1 MERSEGERRAA
12 KRPGEQEKGG
22 IAVAFS
28 ADVKREL
35 CRQEVNRRCC
45 AQAEAYGILLFCSAF
60 DRRQAR
66 IVTESPA
73 LKERLPG
80 LFRKAFRLPFDQVPE
95 PGEGK
100 GAFVI
105 DSPAKLK
112 TLFDAFD
119 LDWGGSIALHINLAR
134 LEEDHCRT
142 AFLRGAFLAGG
153 SVTDP
158 MKGYHLELATSHY
171 RVGRELPA
179 LLREAGFE
187 PKETTRKGNQV
198 VYFKHS
204 DHIEDFLTFLG
215 APVSAMGVMSAKIE
229 RDLRGSVNRQ
239 VNCDSANL
247 DKTVAA
253 AREQAA
259 AIERLR
265 EAGRLDGLPDKLRE
279 AARLRIENPELNL
292 SQLAALCDPPVSKSA
307 LNHRMRK
314 LLELADR
321 E

>member
-1 MERSEGERRAA
+1 M
-12 KRPGEQEKGG
+12 
-22 IAVAFS
+22 AFS
-28 ADVKREL
+28 ADVKQEL
-35 CRQEVNRRCC
+35 CRQRPDRRCC

-60 DRRQAR
+60 DHRQAR
-66 IVTESPA
+66 VVTECGA
-73 LKERLPG
+73 LKERLPA
-80 LFRKAFRLPFDQVPE
+80 LFRRAFKVDFDQAPE

-105 DSPAKLK
+105 DNPGKLK
-112 TLFDAFD
+112 AIFDAFD
-119 LDWGGSIALHINLAR
+119 LEWGGAVSLHINLAR

-171 RVGRELPA
+171 HVGRELPA

-187 PKETTRKGNQV
+187 PKETERKGNHV

-215 APVSAMGVMSAKIE
+215 APVSAMGVMAARIE

-253 AREQAA
+253 AREQLA
-259 AIERLR
+259 AIEKLQS
-265 EAGRLDGLPDKLRE
+265 AGRLDALPDKLRE
-279 AARLRIENPELNL
+279 AARLRVENPELNL
-292 SQLAALCDPPVSKSA
+292 SQLAALCQPAVSKSA
-307 LNHRMRK
+307 FNHRMRK
-314 LLELADR
+314 LLELAEADIQKD
-321 E
+321 

>member
-1 MERSEGERRAA
+1 M
-12 KRPGEQEKGG
+12 
-22 IAVAFS
+22 AFS
-28 ADVKREL
+28 TEVKQEL
-35 CRQEVNRRCC
+35 CRRPAERRCC
-45 AQAEAYGILLFCSAF
+45 AQAEAYGVLLFCSAF
-60 DRRQAR
+60 HPRQAR
-66 IVTESPA
+66 IVTECPG
-73 LKERLPG
+73 LKERLPA
-80 LFRKAFRLPFDQVPE
+80 LFWKGFRISFDQVPE

-100 GAFVI
+100 GAFLLEG
-105 DSPAKLK
+105 PAKLK
-112 TLFDAFD
+112 TVFDAFGLERD
-119 LDWGGSIALHINLAR
+119 GAVSLHINLAR
-134 LEEDHCRT
+134 LEDEHCRT

-171 RVGRELPA
+171 HVGRELPA

-187 PKETTRKGNQV
+187 PKETQRKGNRV

-215 APVSAMGVMSAKIE
+215 APVAAMGVMAAKIE

-253 AREQAA
+253 AREQLA
-259 AIERLR
+259 AINRL
-265 EAGRLDGLPDKLRE
+265 EESGRLEALPDKLKE
-279 AARLRIENPELNL
+279 AARLRRENPELNL
-292 SQLAALCDPPVSKSA
+292 TQLGVLCDPAVSKSA

-314 LLELADR
+314 LLELAAGSAEQTATR
-321 E
+321 ELGAERG

>member
-1 MERSEGERRAA
+1 M
-12 KRPGEQEKGG
+12 
-22 IAVAFS
+22 AFS
-28 ADVKREL
+28 ADAKGEL
-35 CRQEVNRRCC
+35 CRQEVGRRCC
-45 AQAEAYGILLFCSAF
+45 ARAEAYGVLLFCSAF

-73 LKERLPG
+73 LKERLPV
-80 LFRKAFRLPFDQVPE
+80 LFRKAFRLAFDRVPE

-100 GAFVI
+100 GAFVVE
-105 DSPAKLK
+105 SPDKLK
-112 TLFDAFD
+112 TIFDAFD
-119 LDWGGSIALHINLAR
+119 LDWNGSVALHINLAR

-179 LLREAGFE
+179 LLREEGFE
-187 PKETTRKGNQV
+187 PKVAVRKGNQV

-215 APVSAMGVMSAKIE
+215 APVSAMGVMAARIE

-253 AREQAA
+253 AREQLS

-265 EAGRLDGLPDKLRE
+265 EAGRLDALPDKLQE
-279 AARLRIENPELNL
+279 AARLRLENPELNL
-292 SQLAALCDPPVSKSA
+292 SQLAAMCDPAVSKSA
-307 LNHRMRK
+307 FNHRMRK
-314 LLELADR
+314 LTELAER